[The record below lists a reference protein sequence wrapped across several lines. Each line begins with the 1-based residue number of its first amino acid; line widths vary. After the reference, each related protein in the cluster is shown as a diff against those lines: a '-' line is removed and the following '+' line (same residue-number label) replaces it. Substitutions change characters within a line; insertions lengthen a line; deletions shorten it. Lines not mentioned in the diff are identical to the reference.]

1 MEFAE
6 LLESEHTAL
15 RRGGGKFDITTPRSV
30 GEPYVAFTTRDD
42 MGIALSGGGIRSATF
57 NLGVLQSL
65 DARGILDHADYVA
78 SVSGGGYLGGACSA
92 QKQRGGAFGPAP
104 DTVRHMR
111 EFSRFLAPRPSF
123 LATDIWHM
131 LLALVA
137 GMGIS
142 LTATL
147 CLVMAATV
155 SMRAAARGGALLAVV
170 VAVLVQA
177 VLETRRPRAGQ
188 QGADS
193 FGLFT
198 ALSPLLALPLVHAAK
213 KTLEKNE
220 FKGTLCLLALAAGG
234 VAMRIVL
241 AAAFGATTEPKRR
254 GAVRA
259 VERTAFR
266 LFLLA
271 LVWALLEWSLM
282 VTNQAPGGDWIR
294 TTLLLMGGAS
304 PAAAGALVA
313 FRKWFFAA
321 ESSKSA
327 ADRIADLPAVVR
339 RRLPGLLAG
348 LAILGAFAF
357 CAGLSR
363 QFQDQ
368 APWYAVAGGCIALAF
383 VILLFDAPENRIHEL
398 YRSRIARAYVGA
410 SRARPEDNRASMEDP
425 RDEVSL
431 EALAQRPLQLVCCA
445 ANNVRA
451 DGVATLSRGAR
462 SAVLSACGLQIGNEA
477 RPVDV
482 RLSSAV
488 AASAAAVNSLMG
500 AISIEVG
507 PSVGF
512 VLAALGLRLG
522 LWLPHPSHD
531 ASQVPLLMRP
541 RLFLDEL
548 LGNVTLDD
556 QQAYVHLSDGGHF
569 ENLALYELVRRHCR
583 YLVVCDASADA
594 DRFFDDLANAI
605 RLVRTDFGVEIEIDV
620 APLRSDADGFAKQH
634 AVIGTVHYDG
644 KDGFDKGSLIYFKP
658 TLTGDEPPDLLQ
670 YRSHN
675 PSFPHESTAQQFY
688 DEAQWEA
695 YRRLGQHAADE
706 VFRFVESFD
715 DDKLKQVEPIFSRA
729 RRRWMALPAGHD
741 GQFLELTQRWAAME
755 ERIAASPELSSEVFL
770 ELDDGGVAAQRAL
783 LIASI
788 AQLMEDAWIAL
799 DLEHTST
806 HPLHRPW
813 LAYMER
819 WASMPTF
826 LRYFP
831 LVAPTYNDVFVK
843 FVQYRLG
850 VGPLAHHR
858 GLVVRS
864 VPAAE
869 AAAAEHGFAARTKRT
884 ASARPISHEMTL
896 TLVPDGKPI
905 QVGVLR
911 AEQIG
916 ETLRWNADDLFVPEA
931 LMGGGFHSTFL
942 EAILDEHVEGR
953 TVHVQIHKG
962 DPRFNGRAGL
972 RQWRVSLIDLYK
984 GVGFRYSKRPDA
996 EGVELVLPAPSPA

>member
-1 MEFAE
+1 MDFSE
-6 LLESEHTAL
+6 LLAKERAAL
-15 RRGGGKFDITTPRSV
+15 GGASGGKCDVITPPSV

-42 MGIALSGGGIRSATF
+42 VGIALSGGGIRSATF

-65 DARGILDHADYVA
+65 DARGILQRADYVA
-78 SVSGGGYLGGACSA
+78 SVSGGGYLGSACSA
-92 QKQRGGAFGPAP
+92 QKRRHGAFGPAP

-131 LLALVA
+131 LLSLFA

-147 CLVMAATV
+147 CLVMAATI
-155 SMRAAARGGALLAVV
+155 SMRTVASGGPMLAVI
-170 VAVLVQA
+170 VAVSVQA
-177 VLETRRPRAGQ
+177 ILEIRRPRAGQ
-188 QGADS
+188 SGADS

-198 ALSPLLALPLVHAAK
+198 AFSPLLALPLVYLATPK
-213 KTLEKNE
+213 LEKNE
-220 FKGTLCLLALAAGG
+220 FRGTVCLLALAAGG

-241 AAAFGATTEPKRR
+241 AAVFGAATGAKRR
-254 GAVRA
+254 SAVRA

-271 LVWALLEWSLM
+271 LVWALIEWSLV
-282 VTNQAPGGDWIR
+282 VTDQTRGRGDPIG

-313 FRKWFFAA
+313 FRKWFFAT

-327 ADRIADLPAVVR
+327 ADRITDLPAVVR
-339 RRLPGLLAG
+339 RQLPGLLAG
-348 LAILGAFAF
+348 VAILGAFAF
-357 CAGLSR
+357 SAGLSR
-363 QFQDQ
+363 QFQDR
-368 APWYAVAGGCIALAF
+368 APWYAFAGACVGLAF
-383 VILLFDAPENRIHEL
+383 VVLLFDAPENRIHEL

-410 SRARPEDNRASMEDP
+410 SRAAPEHNRASMEED
-425 RDEVSL
+425 DDDLSIQD
-431 EALAQRPLQLVCCA
+431 LAQRPLQLVCCA
-445 ANNVRA
+445 ANNLRA

-462 SAVLSACGLQIGNEA
+462 SAALSACALQIGDEA
-477 RPVDV
+477 RPTDV

-500 AISIEVG
+500 TISIEVG

-531 ASQVPLLMRP
+531 ASYVPVLMRP
-541 RLFLDEL
+541 WLFLHEL
-548 LGNVTLDD
+548 LGLVTLDE

-583 YLVVCDASADA
+583 YLIVCDASADA

-605 RLVRTDFGVEIEIDV
+605 RLVRTDFGVEIELDV

-688 DEAQWEA
+688 DEAQWES

-770 ELDDGGVAAQRAL
+770 ELDDDGAEAQRAL
-783 LIASI
+783 LVASI

-850 VGPLAHHR
+850 VGPLAQHR
-858 GLVVRS
+858 GLVVRR

-869 AAAAEHGFAARTKRT
+869 AAAAERRFAARTKRG
-884 ASARPISHEMTL
+884 ASARPITHEMTL
-896 TLVPDGKPI
+896 TLPSSSKTI

-911 AEQIG
+911 ADESDG
-916 ETLRWNADDLFVPEA
+916 ALRWNADELFVPEA

-942 EAILDEHVEGR
+942 EAILDEHVGAREAR
-953 TVHVQIHKG
+953 VKIHKG

-984 GVGFRYSKRPDA
+984 SVGFRYASQPDA
-996 EGVELVLPAPSPA
+996 EGVELVLAGA